1 MMNFLLISYVLT
13 FVALGGLLVSVW
25 YMKRRDANALKKF
38 EETTDE

>member
-13 FVALGGLLVSVW
+13 FGALGGLLVTVW
-25 YMKRRDANALKKF
+25 YMKRRDEKMLNKF